1 MDPGAAGAGGAPPA
15 GSALERLLGALWAQ
29 DAEGYFREP
38 VTEDVAPGYFK
49 VIARPMCLAQ
59 MRERAALGGGALPRS
74 GYQTLRELRED
85 FELICNNALS
95 YNQKRSKVHKA
106 AQTFLR
112 NGRKT
117 LRDMELA
124 VRKELA
130 ERHPGGREG
139 AVAAEREELRR
150 GAAASVAAVAAA
162 EQATVRALRRAAH
175 ATAVDAAER
184 AGRPR
189 EAGFRQRAAA
199 GRRDVED
206 PLGVELPTGEH
217 SAYSESC
224 SDAELAQ
231 VAAVGFG
238 AGEATSRP
246 AGAPT
251 GLRNLLTL
259 PPALVQPRPAQAA
272 PAGPAAERGA
282 RPEANAEGKA
292 AVGGTAAPE
301 KEGGGEE
308 AEEGDAGLEEAPGPP
323 EEGNGAAPALGEA
336 TDGGPPGEVGPPP
349 PAAGVLEASLLADA
363 APPPVTGAPGSG
375 PPVLAGKSSPA
386 QGRAARPLN
395 PEWEAMRSDVAWRM
409 KWIERR
415 VLELRS
421 QEAHYA
427 FLEKLERAGSK
438 PGLLEAA
445 PDGKGK
451 AAAGEDQS
459 TDLAGKE
466 TQPKELSCARAR
478 PLRGVRRSARRERE
492 VPRQAYPVALGGV
505 AEVLAY
511 LAPLP
516 AANSRGVPLTGCA
529 APLPED
535 EAARPSIEPSEAYC
549 DAGVRAEI
557 LLSAVQSLS
566 SQLSS
571 FKSGPSSRRHL
582 SISAPITGHGIDLVG
597 YWRRGLA
604 AITQE
609 SPNDLGVRGDKRRR
623 GDFDIDEIVI
633 PASGFPLAKAA
644 TPLRVEFINTPKVR
658 DVGFVDDLPQM
669 SNKPANSEDT
679 TDTAYVKRHRP
690 LEMAEQARFLS
701 ASSARGPGATPRG
714 GGPEDASRS
723 RKPLGIAVAADPPL
737 VKKEGAEEPKPG
749 PGAPADRTPPP
760 PGAAGVGPGAP
771 QTLASSRS
779 KRKSKKRELSSL

>member
-1 MDPGAAGAGGAPPA
+1 
-15 GSALERLLGALWAQ
+15 
-29 DAEGYFREP
+29 
-38 VTEDVAPGYFK
+38 
-49 VIARPMCLAQ
+49 
-59 MRERAALGGGALPRS
+59 
-74 GYQTLRELRED
+74 
-85 FELICNNALS
+85 
-95 YNQKRSKVHKA
+95 VHKA

-139 AVAAEREELRR
+139 AVTAEHEERR
-150 GAAASVAAVAAA
+150 QGAEAAAAAVAAA

-189 EAGFRQRAAA
+189 EAGLRQRAAA

-206 PLGVELPTGEH
+206 PLGVELPTREH

-238 AGEATSRP
+238 AGEANSRP
-246 AGAPT
+246 SGAPS

-272 PAGPAAERGA
+272 PAGPAPEHGA
-282 RPEANAEGKA
+282 RPEAGAMGKA
-292 AVGGTAAPE
+292 AAGGTASP
-301 KEGGGEE
+301 KNEGVGGE
-308 AEEGDAGLEEAPGPP
+308 AEEGGAGVEEAPGPP
-323 EEGNGAAPALGEA
+323 PEGCGAAPAPGKPA
-336 TDGGPPGEVGPPP
+336 DGRPPGEAGAPPPVAGAAEASPLADAPPP
-349 PAAGVLEASLLADA
+349 PAS
-363 APPPVTGAPGSG
+363 GAPSSG
-375 PPVLAGKSSPA
+375 TPALTGRSSPA
-386 QGRAARPLN
+386 QGRTARPLN
-395 PEWEAMRSDVAWRM
+395 HEWEVMRSDVAWRM

-445 PDGKGK
+445 PDRKGK
-451 AAAGEDQS
+451 VAPGENQTTAPS
-459 TDLAGKE
+459 GKE
-466 TQPKELSCARAR
+466 PQAKELSCARAR
-478 PLRGVRRSARRERE
+478 PLRGVRRGARRERE
-492 VPRQAYPVALGGV
+492 APRQPYPVALGGV
-505 AEVLAY
+505 AEVLGY

-516 AANSRGVPLTGCA
+516 SVNSRGVPLTGDT
-529 APLPED
+529 APLSEE
-535 EAARPSIEPSEAYC
+535 EAARLSIEPSEAYC
-549 DAGVRAEI
+549 DAGVRTEI

-566 SQLSS
+566 TQLSS

-609 SPNDLGVRGDKRRR
+609 SPDGLGVRGDKRRR

-658 DVGFVDDLPQM
+658 DVGYVDDLPQM
-669 SNKPANSEDT
+669 SSKPANSEDT

-714 GGPEDASRS
+714 GGPEDTTRP

-737 VKKEGAEEPKPG
+737 MKEGAEEPKPG

-760 PGAAGVGPGAP
+760 RGGAGAGTAAP
-771 QTLASSRS
+771 QTLASGRS